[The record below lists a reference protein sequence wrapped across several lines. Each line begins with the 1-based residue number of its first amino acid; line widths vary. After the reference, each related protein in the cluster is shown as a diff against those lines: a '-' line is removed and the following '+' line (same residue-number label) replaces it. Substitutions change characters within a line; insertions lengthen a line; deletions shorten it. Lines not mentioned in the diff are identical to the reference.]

1 MTTPVTFSTSAA
13 QGKQQ
18 YTVNVPTAVLT
29 LKGVREKLVN
39 HSTLEE
45 DFLAFVDGPEAAKL
59 SRSREASSH
68 TLLTLW
74 HLYPNRL
81 AENVAAGIRIISP
94 NTTYV
99 SNSLHVY
106 AFVLSEN
113 TIIPGG
119 LTLNSFDRVP
129 ATLTR
134 SPYLL
139 RVLFAKLA
147 EAGKAQGKISA
158 KKVKSKAA
166 HDTPATADKSLD
178 TLVAE
183 TLAEAVLIEGI
194 VDIKVENGQLMYN
207 VVRHQDEEQKEDWVT
222 HDVVWQVES
231 NHEALKKDLS
241 EWSNKVLNIL
251 VQRNATLLAVWN
263 ESEERTPLVLTVGQ
277 VHALGWQQL
286 VYPALPTTSSMSASS
301 LSASSSLEGL
311 FVVQKADF
319 DEFRAWKAAQH
330 GTGKTGKK
338 RASRGAVT
346 RNQKKRKAAAAPT
359 INTTD
364 EDESS
369 STGDAEMSA
378 VTLSDPTSDLSGE
391 EPSTPIRVS
400 TTMEHKTEQTP
411 SGAMTLNSNEMVA
424 DDDQAA
430 SLAGEPPSRPTQT
443 ASISPSS
450 SSS

>member
-29 LKGVREKLVN
+29 LKDVRLKLVN

-59 SRSREASSH
+59 SRSRDASSH
-68 TLLTLW
+68 MLLTLW
-74 HLYPNRL
+74 HLYPNRI
-81 AENVAAGIRIISP
+81 AENVAAGIRIISA

-106 AFVLSEN
+106 AFVLSEDM
-113 TIIPGG
+113 IIPGG

-139 RVLFAKLA
+139 RVLFGKLA
-147 EAGKAQGKISA
+147 EAVKAQGKIPA
-158 KKVKSKAA
+158 KKIKSKAA
-166 HDTPATADKSLD
+166 QGKAAAAAAATATAAAQDAPATEDKSLD
-178 TLVAE
+178 ALVAE
-183 TLAEAVLIEGI
+183 TLAQAVLIEGI

-207 VVRHQDEEQKEDWVT
+207 VVRQQEDEHKEDWVT
-222 HDVVWQVES
+222 HDIVWQVKS
-231 NHEALKKDLS
+231 NRDVLKKDLS
-241 EWSNKVLNIL
+241 EWGNKVLNIL
-251 VQRNATLLAVWN
+251 VQRDATLLAVWR
-263 ESEERTPLVLTVGQ
+263 ESEERTHLLLTLGQ
-277 VHALGWQQL
+277 VHALGWEQL
-286 VYPALPTTSSMSASS
+286 VYPALPPTSSTSQPLSLSAPSASS

-311 FVVQKADF
+311 LLVQKAEY
-319 DEFRAWKAAQH
+319 DEFLAWKAAQQR
-330 GTGKTGKK
+330 TGKTGRK
-338 RASRGAVT
+338 RASRSAVT
-346 RNQKKRKAAAAPT
+346 RNQKRKTAVTPT

-378 VTLSDPTSDLSGE
+378 VILSDPPPDASGE
-391 EPSTPIRVS
+391 EPSPPNRNNTMMQQEAEQSSGGAVTS
-400 TTMEHKTEQTP
+400 TSIAME
-411 SGAMTLNSNEMVA
+411 
-424 DDDQAA
+424 
-430 SLAGEPPSRPTQT
+430 
-443 ASISPSS
+443 
-450 SSS
+450 